1 LFEKVKKCEFWFDAV
16 VFLGHVVSKKR
27 IKLDHLK
34 IKAILEWSRPINVMD
49 VNSFLG
55 LARYYRRFVKGF
67 SKITSMLTNLLK

>member
-1 LFEKVKKCEFWFDAV
+1 MFEKVKKCEFWFDGV